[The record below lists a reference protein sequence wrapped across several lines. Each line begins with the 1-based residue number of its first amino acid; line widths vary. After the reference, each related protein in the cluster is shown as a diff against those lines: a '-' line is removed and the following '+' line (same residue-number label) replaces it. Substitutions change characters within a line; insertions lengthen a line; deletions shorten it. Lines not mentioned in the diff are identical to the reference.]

1 MAIVA
6 YANET
11 DGDSRGL
18 DHTLI
23 TILFQNG
30 TVVVHWQES
39 LYGPWQM
46 GLAPVEVNATALAVD
61 YDLRAYSLSPS
72 KIIQEW
78 QIDRSNP
85 TVWRLASNVTSAW
98 G

>member
-1 MAIVA
+1 MAVVA
-6 YANET
+6 YANAT
-11 DGDSRGL
+11 DSGGQGL

-39 LYGPWQM
+39 LDGPWQM
-46 GLAPVEVNATALAVD
+46 GLAPTEVNATALALD
-61 YDLRAYSLSPS
+61 YGLRAYSLSPG

-78 QIDRSNP
+78 QIDRSDP
-85 TVWRLASNVTSAW
+85 TIWTLVSNVTRT
-98 G
+98 